1 MKTALGSNKLK
12 ELPIVIL
19 SMSRW
24 DSPISSASWSL
35 AKEFGKNNKVYYVD
49 YPYTFSEWY
58 RGRNSAPI
66 QCRAQALIKGDQQ
79 LRTILTT
86 RGGIVKCITPRIV
99 FPVNWLKKGWVYNV
113 FSSFNNKIMS
123 AAIRKSLAEDKVE
136 EFILFNSFNPTYLS
150 NYRKYLSPR
159 LSVYQ
164 SRDAIG
170 AINAYTRKHGSYREI
185 EAIRNYDLSI
195 ATSQNLSKDLSRS
208 SGVPVLLFP
217 NGGDTE
223 LFKIAWEM
231 DGGAP
236 AEIENI
242 KTPIIG
248 YIGNICQRIDY
259 VLVKKIA
266 EAHPD
271 KTLVLL
277 GPREDKIH
285 TEIDLDA
292 LPNIVF
298 ISPKKTEELPMFLR
312 YFDCAI
318 IPFLI
323 NDFTRSIYPL
333 KINEYLASG
342 RAVVTT
348 DFSPDISDF
357 RKHIYLAGDHG
368 QFVIMIDQAIRSNS
382 KSAYQKR
389 YQAAK
394 SNSWELRVEYFW
406 KLATNT
412 YEAILKNNS
421 W

>member
-1 MKTALGSNKLK
+1 MKTALASNKLRD
-12 ELPIVIL
+12 LPLVII

-35 AKEFGKNNKVYYVD
+35 AKEFGKNNRVYYVD

-58 RGRNSAPI
+58 RGRNTPPI
-66 QCRAQALIKGDQQ
+66 QSRTNALIKGDLQM
-79 LRTILTT
+79 RTILTT
-86 RGGIVKCITPRIV
+86 KKGIVKCITPRIV
-99 FPVNWLKKGWVYNV
+99 FPVNWLRKGWLYDI
-113 FSSFNNKIMS
+113 FSAINSKIMS
-123 AAIRKSLAEDKVE
+123 NAILKSLAEDKID
-136 EFILFNSFNPTYLS
+136 EFILINSFNPTFLY
-150 NYRKYLSPR
+150 NYQKYLSP
-159 LSVYQ
+159 SFAVYQ

-185 EAIRNYDLSI
+185 EAIRNYDLAI
-195 ATSQNLSKDLSRS
+195 ATSQNLSKDLSKS
-208 SGVPVLLFP
+208 SGIPVLIFP
-217 NGGDTE
+217 NGGDTD
-223 LFKIAWEM
+223 LFKTAWEM
-231 DGGAP
+231 DGP
-236 AEIENI
+236 MPSEMENI

-259 VLVKKIA
+259 VLIKKVA
-266 EAHPD
+266 EAHAD

-285 TEIDLDA
+285 SEINLDA
-292 LPNIVF
+292 ITNIVF
-298 ISPKKTEELPMFLR
+298 VGPKKLEELPRFLR

-357 RKHIYLAGDHG
+357 SEHIYLACDHR
-368 QFVIMIDQAIRSNS
+368 QFVSMIDLAIKTNS
-382 KSAYQKR
+382 KPDYQKR
-389 YQAAK
+389 YLAAK
-394 SNSWELRVEYFW
+394 SNSWELRVEGFW

-412 YEAILKNNS
+412 YEKSIQK
-421 W
+421 